1 MAILKQK
8 RSRIYKDFDLAFGKN
23 AITGDINK
31 KIDVNSVKQSLKTL
45 VLTKP
50 YERPFNPM
58 LGSEIYGLLFEP
70 MNSFT
75 TTAIEKSL
83 EYLIQNYEKR
93 ARLQSIDIKP
103 LYDLNTYDID
113 IGFYIVGINQPQ
125 TLEIK
130 LERLR

>member
-8 RSRIYKDFDLAFGKN
+8 RSRIYQDFDLAFGKN